1 LTQLGA
7 LLREHPD
14 LAFFLALALGYLVG
28 RVRFGSFLV
37 GSLTGVLLVAVALGQ
52 FSVTI
57 ADNVKQVFF
66 LLFLF
71 AIGFRTG
78 PAFFRG
84 LRADGLAQ
92 AGLAAVLCVVALLT
106 AILVGRVMGLDPGTA
121 AGLLAG
127 ALTES
132 ATLGTAGNAV
142 AGLSAD
148 PALRAQWAANI
159 PVAFAVSY
167 LVGTV
172 IVTWFLAQ
180 IGPRLMRV
188 DLAAECAALERAMA
202 GAVEELDDQSAWRAY
217 DMRAFQVGKGTIA
230 DGRLVRE
237 VEILPV
243 PRRVFVVR
251 LRRGGDLL
259 DTTPETRLQAE
270 DVVAVHAPR
279 DFMVGQIMPA
289 AREVGDRALLDIPL
303 ESVDVYLT
311 ARRFAGMRVQALRR
325 DPAMRG
331 AFIDRISRSG
341 QEMPLLAE
349 TVVEQGDVITLTG
362 VRHLVTDATRA
373 LGSVDK
379 LRDETDLVAVATA
392 IVLGG
397 LVGLPALH
405 LAGIEL
411 GLSKSVGVLLG
422 GLVLG
427 WLRSVRPIFARVPE
441 PALWVFESLGLTG
454 FIAVI
459 GFQAGPNFIHG
470 LRGSGISMVFITVV
484 MAIVPHAVGV
494 LAGRHVFRLH
504 PGIVLGVCAGAGTA
518 TPALAA
524 VQEVAKSRVPTLG
537 YGVSYAVGNV
547 LLALWGSVI
556 VIAMR

>member
-1 LTQLGA
+1 MTQLGD
-7 LLREHPD
+7 LLRAHPD
-14 LAFFLALALGYLVG
+14 LTFFLALALGYLVG
-28 RVRFGSFLV
+28 QVRFGRFLV
-37 GSLTGVLLVAVALGQ
+37 GSLTGVLLVAVGLGQ
-52 FSVTI
+52 FGVSI
-57 ADNVKQVFF
+57 ANDVKQIFF

-92 AGLAAVLCVVALLT
+92 AGLATVLCVTALLT
-106 AILVGRVMGLDPGTA
+106 AIAAGRIMGLDPGTA

-132 ATLGTAGNAV
+132 ATLGTASNTV

-172 IVTWFLAQ
+172 VVTWFLAQ
-180 IGPRLMRV
+180 IGPRLMGV
-188 DLAAECAALERAMA
+188 DIATECAALEREMA
-202 GAVEELDDQSAWRAY
+202 GALAENADQSAWRAY
-217 DMRAFQVGKGTIA
+217 EMRAFLVGDGTVA
-230 DGRLVRE
+230 DDGLVRDI
-237 VEILPV
+237 EILPT
-243 PRRVFVVR
+243 PRRVFIVR

-259 DTTPETRLQAE
+259 DTTPETRLQTG
-270 DVVAVHAPR
+270 DVIAVHAPR
-279 DFMVGQIMPA
+279 DFMVGHIVPA
-289 AREVGDRALLDIPL
+289 AREVEDRALLDIPL
-303 ESVDVYLT
+303 ESADVYLT
-311 ARRFAGMRVQALRR
+311 ARRFAGMSVQALRR

-331 AFIDRISRSG
+331 AFIDRIARSG
-341 QEMPLLAE
+341 QELPLLAE

-362 VRHLVTDATRA
+362 VRHLMTDAIHA
-373 LGSVDK
+373 LGSVDR
-379 LRDETDLVAVATA
+379 LRDETDMVAVASA
-392 IVLGG
+392 VVLGG
-397 LVGLPALH
+397 LIGLPALH
-405 LAGIEL
+405 LAGVEL

-441 PALWVFESLGLTG
+441 PALWLFESLGLTG
-454 FIAVI
+454 FIAVV
-459 GFQAGPNFIHG
+459 GLQAGPNFIHG
-470 LRGSGISMVFITVV
+470 LRESGVSMVVLTIV

-556 VIAMR
+556 VVAMR